1 MRRTMLALLAL
12 AGLLA
17 APAALS
23 QHDHDHAMP
32 AGKPANPTFEKLKG
46 LEGTWTGK
54 AGPKGGEASASTVT
68 YKLTGGG
75 SALVETLF
83 PGTPHEMVTVYYLD
97 GSEVRLTHY
106 CAAGNQPTMK
116 LAGSDGKTF
125 RFDFLSGTNMKPSD
139 MHMHAASLTFVDANH
154 IVAEWTAWRD
164 GKPAEVMVFDLTRS

>member
-17 APAALS
+17 APAALA

-125 RFDFLSGTNMKPSD
+125 RFDFLSGTNMKLSD